1 MSLSYL
7 HKEQMKM
14 GFITRSSGITSLNV
28 MTGRNSPMPSR
39 PYILRSG
46 YPCNRLTCSVYMFH
60 FLVFTVL
67 PYITDCI
74 SQFSEFT
81 ITALCHTPITSA
93 VKLDSCIQSIYAMAD
108 IWKVCKET
116 ISFVNKLPNKAHV
129 DLFTCYL
136 VPISGQQTPL
146 TQFKTGTLCLV
157 LSS

>member
-1 MSLSYL
+1 
-7 HKEQMKM
+7 MKM

-74 SQFSEFT
+74 SQFYEVT
-81 ITALCHTPITSA
+81 H
-93 VKLDSCIQSIYAMAD
+93 
-108 IWKVCKET
+108 
-116 ISFVNKLPNKAHV
+116 SFVPYSNHFRSQIGFLYPVHLRNGRHEKYVKKLFLSLISCQIKHMWISSLAILFLSLDNKL
-129 DLFTCYL
+129 L
-136 VPISGQQTPL
+136 
-146 TQFKTGTLCLV
+146 
-157 LSS
+157 